1 MGASPMPKATPVAY
15 LGDRPYTV
23 VDGTN
28 PVRNRNVPLDV
39 PIGAGAKGEWRSTSH
54 LFFRDFLRY
63 YAMFFMNQF
72 PFCCVY

>member
-1 MGASPMPKATPVAY
+1 MGASPMPKATPVAC

-39 PIGAGAKGEWRSTSH
+39 PIGAGAKGT
-54 LFFRDFLRY
+54 
-63 YAMFFMNQF
+63 
-72 PFCCVY
+72 